1 MELYEIFHEVD
12 EFCKVFM
19 RWMNRNRLGIET
31 RKSNKSQYTLSLS
44 EIMTILIGF
53 HLSKYR
59 TFKDYYKRYV
69 QVILKPYFP
78 RLVSYNRFVELMP
91 AAAIVLFFFLKKQ
104 KLGKVTGISFVDS
117 TLLRVCH
124 NLRINRNRVFKG
136 KAARG
141 KTSTGWFY
149 GFKLHL
155 IINDRGEIIAFD
167 VTPGNCD
174 DRNLAMMD
182 KLTAGLF
189 GKLFGDKGYI
199 SNKLTENLAAKG
211 IQLITNVKS
220 NMKNKLTP
228 LMDKLLLRKRWI
240 IETINDQLK
249 NLCQIDHSRHR
260 SPLNF
265 LVNLLSGLVAY
276 CFFPKKPSLNLGKGL
291 YLLA

>member
-1 MELYEIFHEVD
+1 MDLYKVFYEVD
-12 EFCKVFM
+12 EFCKVFE
-19 RWMNRNRLGIET
+19 RWMKQRTLG
-31 RKSNKSQYTLSLS
+31 SQPDKPSRYTMSLS
-44 EIMTILIGF
+44 EIMTILIFF
-53 HLSKYR
+53 HLTKYR
-59 TFKDYYKRYV
+59 TFKDYYKGYV
-69 QVILKPYFP
+69 PQCLKPYFP
-78 RLVSYNRFVELMP
+78 NLVSYNRFVELMP
-91 AAAIVLFFFLKKQ
+91 MASIALAIFLKKH
-104 KLGKVTGISFVDS
+104 KLGKVTGLSFVDS

-124 NLRINRNRVFKG
+124 NLRINRNKVFKG

-167 VTPGNCD
+167 ITPGNYD

-182 KLTAGLF
+182 KLTMGLF

-199 SNKLTENLAAKG
+199 SSQLTQQLAQKG
-211 IQLITNVKS
+211 VQLITNVKR
-220 NMKNKLTP
+220 NMKNKLMP

-260 SPLNF
+260 SPQNF
-265 LVNLLSGLVAY
+265 LANLLSGLVAY
-276 CFFPKKPSLNLGKGL
+276 CYFPKKPSLKLGKAL
-291 YLLA
+291 SLLA

>member
-1 MELYEIFHEVD
+1 MELYEIFFEVD
-12 EFCKVFM
+12 EFCKVFY
-19 RWMNRNRLGIET
+19 RWLNKNSLGIGKQ
-31 RKSNKSQYTLSLS
+31 KSSRYSMSLS

-53 HLSKYR
+53 HLSRYR
-59 TFKDYYKRYV
+59 SFKDYYLRHV
-69 QVILKPYFP
+69 AVILKPYFP
-78 RLVSYNRFVELMP
+78 RLVSYNRFIELMP
-91 AAAIVLFFFLKKQ
+91 AAGIALAIFLKKY
-104 KLGKVTGISFVDS
+104 KLGNVTGISFVDS

-167 VTPGNCD
+167 ITPGNCD
-174 DRNLAMMD
+174 DRNLKMMN

-199 SNKLTENLAAKG
+199 SSKLTDNLAAKG
-211 IQLITNVKS
+211 IQLITNVKG
-220 NMKNKLTP
+220 NMKNKLVP

-276 CFFPKKPSLNLGKGL
+276 CYFPKKPSLNLGKAKCL
-291 YLLA
+291 FA

>member
-1 MELYEIFHEVD
+1 MDLHEIFYEVD
-12 EFCKVFM
+12 EFCKVFQ
-19 RWMNRNRLGIET
+19 RWMSQRRLGIE
-31 RKSNKSQYTLSLS
+31 KKKAKQYAMTLS

-53 HLSKYR
+53 HLSRYR
-59 TFKDYYKRYV
+59 SFKDYYTRYV

-91 AAAIVLFFFLKKQ
+91 AAGIALAIFLKKC
-104 KLGKVTGISFVDS
+104 KRGKVTGLSFVDS

-124 NLRINRNRVFKG
+124 NLRINRNKVFKRFA
-136 KAARG
+136 KRG

-155 IINDRGEIIAFD
+155 IVNDRGEIISFE
-167 VTPGNCD
+167 VTAGNCD
-174 DRNLAMMD
+174 DRNLEMMN
-182 KLTAGLF
+182 KLTQGLF

-199 SNKLTENLAAKG
+199 SNPLTQSLAKQG
-211 IQLITNVKS
+211 ITLITNVKG
-220 NMKNKLTP
+220 NMKNKLIP
-228 LMDKLLLRKRWI
+228 LIDKLLLRKRWI

-260 SPLNF
+260 SPINF

-276 CFFPKKPSLNLGKGL
+276 SYFPKKPSLNLGKGL
-291 YLLA
+291 SLLA